1 MTRHLSIDIETYSD
15 IDIRETGLYRYIEDE
30 SFQILLFSYSVD
42 FGEVICIDLANGEKI
57 PNEIIGMIISHD
69 VVKHAY
75 NAVFEMTALT
85 KVLGEHV
92 ICPADWVDTMVLGLY
107 GGLPAGLD
115 AIGQALGLAA
125 DKSKDAS
132 GKALINYFSKP
143 CKPTKANGG
152 RTRNLPKHA
161 PEKWELYKSYNRQD
175 VVTEM
180 EVYKHVADV
189 EVTESERKLYL
200 LDYAIN
206 AAGVRIDIQMVN
218 QIIRDDSANRERMTR
233 RARELTHLDNP
244 NSPTKLLSWLQMNK
258 CSLTNLQ
265 SATVTEKLKK
275 LPDGPAKEMLQI
287 RQALS
292 KTSISKFYTMAE
304 SVCNDCRIRGLLQY
318 YGTHTGRWAGRLV
331 QIHNLKRNNLE
342 ALDECRAL
350 AKAGD
355 TDALELFWGD
365 LADTHSQLCRTVFVP
380 SKGRKFVVADFN
392 AIEARVLAWLAGES
406 WVISTFNQGRD
417 IYCETASQMFGVPVD
432 KHGPNAHLRQKGKIA
447 VLALG
452 YGGGVSAL
460 KAMGGDS
467 MGLSENEM
475 QEIVNKYRKA
485 NAHIKKF
492 WNDID
497 SAAQAV
503 IRLKAQKT
511 VGRVTLK
518 FETMA
523 DGRDVLTIRLPSQRK
538 LYYVSPHLTT
548 NRFGSKAVAF
558 ESVNGTT
565 HQWGEEET
573 YGGKLTENIVQAVA
587 RDCLGDV
594 MLRIAQSRKVQIVM
608 HVHDEVIL
616 DADEDITLEQIC
628 RLMGQPIS
636 WAPGL
641 PLKAAG
647 FEGYF
652 YKKD

>member
-15 IDIRETGLYRYIEDE
+15 IDIRETGLHRYIEDE
-30 SFQILLFSYSVD
+30 SFRILLFSYSVD
-42 FGEVICIDLANGEKI
+42 FGEVICVDLANGENI
-57 PNEIIGMIISHD
+57 PDEIIGMIISHE

-107 GGLPAGLD
+107 EGLPAGLD

-143 CKPTKANGG
+143 CKPTKTNGG

-180 EVYKHVADV
+180 EVYRHLADV
-189 EVTESERKLYL
+189 EVTDMERQLYL

-206 AAGVRIDIQMVN
+206 AFGVRIDIQLVN
-218 QIIRDDSANRERMTR
+218 QIIRDDSANRERLER
-233 RARELTHLDNP
+233 RARELTRLDNP
-244 NSPTKLLSWLQMNK
+244 NSPSKLLTWLGVNGCHMA
-258 CSLTNLQ
+258 NLQ
-265 SATVTEKLKK
+265 AGTVAEKIGR

-292 KTSISKFYTMAE
+292 KTSTSKYYTMAD
-304 SVCNDCRIRGLLQY
+304 SVCNDCYVKGLLQY

-331 QIHNLKRNNLE
+331 QIHNLKRNSLD

-355 TDALELFWGD
+355 TDAIEMLWGD
-365 LADTHSQLCRTVFVP
+365 LSDVHSQLCRTVFIP
-380 SKGRKFVVADFN
+380 SAGRKFVVADFN
-392 AIEARVLAWLAGES
+392 AIEARVLAWLAGEQ
-406 WVISTFNQGRD
+406 WVIDTFNQGRD

-452 YGGGVSAL
+452 YGGGLSAL
-460 KAMGGDS
+460 KAMGGDK
-467 MGLSENEM
+467 MGLNDNEL

-492 WNDID
+492 WYDID

-503 IRLKAQKT
+503 IRLKSRKT
-511 VGRVTLK
+511 VGKVVLK
-518 FETMA
+518 HETMS
-523 DGRDVLTIRLPSQRK
+523 DGREMLTIKLPSQRK
-538 LYYVSPHLTT
+538 LYYASPFITV
-548 NRFGSKAVAF
+548 NRFGSKAIGF
-558 ESVNGTT
+558 ESVNSTT
-565 HQWGEEET
+565 HQWGTEET

-594 MLRIAQSRKVQIVM
+594 MLRLAKSKKAQIVM

-616 DADEDITLEQIC
+616 DADPDITLEQVC
-628 RLMGQPIS
+628 ALMGQPIT

-647 FEGYF
+647 FEGFY